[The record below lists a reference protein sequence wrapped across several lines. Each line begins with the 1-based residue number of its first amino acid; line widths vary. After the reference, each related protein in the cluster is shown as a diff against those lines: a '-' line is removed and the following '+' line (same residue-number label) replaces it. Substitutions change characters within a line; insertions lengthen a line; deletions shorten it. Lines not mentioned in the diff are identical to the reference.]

1 MNANYLFIIILAI
14 VVGIVLLYNGLKK
27 VLDAKIREE
36 EEPKTKAKN
45 IDFSKGQIGTDP
57 APKKTYKR
65 KYKKKPIDGT
75 KKQSR
80 PKSE

>member
-1 MNANYLFIIILAI
+1 MNTNYLFIIILAI

-36 EEPKTKAKN
+36 EPPKFEEQN
-45 IDFSKGQIGTDP
+45 INISEEEINP

>member
-14 VVGIVLLYNGLKK
+14 VVGIVLLYNGLTK
-27 VLDAKIREE
+27 VLDTKIREE
-36 EEPKTKAKN
+36 EPPKFEEQN
-45 IDFSKGQIGTDP
+45 INISEEEINP

-65 KYKKKPIDGT
+65 KYKKKPIDGN

>member
-14 VVGIVLLYNGLKK
+14 VVGIVLLYNGLTK
-27 VLDAKIREE
+27 VLDTKIKEE
-36 EEPKTKAKN
+36 ELPKFEEQN
-45 IDFSKGQIGTDP
+45 INISEEEINP